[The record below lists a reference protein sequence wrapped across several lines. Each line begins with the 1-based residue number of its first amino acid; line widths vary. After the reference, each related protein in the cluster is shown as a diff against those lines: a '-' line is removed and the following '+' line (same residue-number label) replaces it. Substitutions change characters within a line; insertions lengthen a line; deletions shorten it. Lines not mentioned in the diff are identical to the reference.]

1 MTDQIPAPGPS
12 GYQPS
17 PGEGITEIAFEI
29 FPSWGYQKVG
39 VHGTYR
45 FPEPRSYSE
54 ALPAIDELYA
64 ALEEDAA
71 RRVDS
76 LVALKDERE
85 APRNKAASAPAAG
98 PAPAPQPAPSQAAP
112 AQAPHPAEQ
121 DQQIQQQ
128 LGGQV
133 IGENGMVWA
142 VGQKPQQRGSF
153 KYLTTGSVSQDQ
165 FRALAQSALTA
176 VEVNPQD
183 VLIFDDRTGKYGL
196 ESGNTSYSAGKAK
209 AKDGST
215 LKQLLGQRDTVAY
228 LDFGQD
234 GSVSAHITKDAK
246 TALQAIKLQQSM
258 GQQAPQPPAADEPP
272 F

>member
-1 MTDQIPAPGPS
+1 MTEQIPAPGPS

-17 PGEGITEIAFEI
+17 PEEGITEIAFEVT
-29 FPSWGYQKVG
+29 PSWGYQKVALR
-39 VHGTYR
+39 GTYT
-45 FPEPRSYSE
+45 FPEPRAFSE

-85 APRNKAASAPAAG
+85 AARKPASAPAG

-112 AQAPHPAEQ
+112 GQAPHPVQQA
-121 DQQIQQQ
+121 DQLVTQQ
-128 LGGQV
+128 LGGQQV
-133 IGENGMVWA
+133 GGTTPSGLQWQ

-153 KYLTTGSVSQDQ
+153 KFVTTASIDTEQ
-165 FRALAQSALTA
+165 FRQLAVPALQQAG
-176 VEVNPQD
+176 VNPDQ
-183 VLIFDDRTGKYGL
+183 VLIFDDRTGQYGL

-209 AKDGST
+209 AKDGSQ
-215 LKQLLGQRDTVAY
+215 LKQLMGDRDTVAY
-228 LDFGQD
+228 LDFQQD
-234 GSVSAHITKDAK
+234 GSVKAHTTKGAKSA
-246 TALQAIKLQQSM
+246 LGAIQLAAQ
-258 GQQAPQPPAADEPP
+258 QQAPQPPAEGDLP